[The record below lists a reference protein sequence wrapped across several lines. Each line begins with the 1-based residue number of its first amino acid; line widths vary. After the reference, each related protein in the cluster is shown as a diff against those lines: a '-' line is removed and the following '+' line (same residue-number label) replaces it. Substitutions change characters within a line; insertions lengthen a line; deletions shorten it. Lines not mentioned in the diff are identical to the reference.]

1 VAHSEVRLHGGRP
14 ADKPSAPAH
23 PISAKQTRSPL
34 SEPPRTG
41 VSYPAREPG
50 FSALA
55 RGTPHSAPGA
65 FEGLPAR
72 YWAVMKFIHDEG
84 ELTWLNNNPENRLPL
99 GFAGRARR
107 NARPAFFPAPAPRF
121 SLRPC
126 ARRIPISA
134 KQTRAARFPQ
144 HAISA
149 TCPPSQP
156 PPPAARISVLRTVV
170 GLSDRYQSQLL
181 SMEAA
186 LCAGDI
192 SLFSLPYQH
201 SSLRR

>member
-1 VAHSEVRLHGGRP
+1 MALPALPHYAAHSEVRLHGGRP

-34 SEPPRTG
+34 SQPPRTG

-134 KQTRAARFPQ
+134 KQTRAARFSQ

-149 TCPPSQP
+149 TCPPKEETNFHREGR
-156 PPPAARISVLRTVV
+156 ARPGSPLRVLEV
-170 GLSDRYQSQLL
+170 SFPFH
-181 SMEAA
+181 
-186 LCAGDI
+186 DI
-192 SLFSLPYQH
+192 H
-201 SSLRR
+201 RAI